1 MSDALRWGIMGA
13 ANFAANHMGPA
24 IHAAHGNRL
33 VALATSHASKA
44 APFEAFCPGLDVF
57 LDYDAMLE
65 WDAIDAVYIP
75 LPNHLHVEWTKKAI
89 AAGKHVLTEKPIA
102 MVASEIDELIG
113 LRDASG
119 LMVAE
124 AFMIVHHP
132 QWQRVREII
141 ASGEIGRVAH
151 VDTVF
156 SYDNREDTDN
166 IRNRPETGGGG
177 IRDIGVYTFSSVRF
191 ATGAEPVALSAR
203 LRRENGVDTWAQV
216 VGEMEGPGGRFTYSA
231 MTSMRLPP
239 RQEVVFQGDLG
250 TITLSAPF
258 NAGVFGEARV
268 EVRALDG
275 TLRVE
280 RWPTENQYVR
290 QVENFSRSLREGAA
304 YPCPLEFSKGT
315 QAMID
320 MVFANASEIGGRG

>member
-1 MSDALRWGIMGA
+1 MADFLRWGILGA
-13 ANFAANHMGPA
+13 ADFAAKHMGPA
-24 IHAAHGNRL
+24 IHAARGNRL
-33 VALATSHASKA
+33 VALATSTPAKA

-75 LPNHLHVEWTKKAI
+75 LPNHMHVEWTKKAI

-113 LRDASG
+113 LRDKSG
-119 LMVAE
+119 LLVAE
-124 AFMIVHHP
+124 AYMIVHHP
-132 QWQRVREII
+132 QWIRARDIL
-141 ASGEIGRVAH
+141 ASGEIGTVGH

-156 SYDNREDTDN
+156 SYDNRDDTDN

-177 IRDIGVYTFSSVRF
+177 IRDIGVYTYSSVRF
-191 ATGAEPVALSAR
+191 AMGAEPVALSAR
-203 LRRENGVDTWAQV
+203 IRRENGVDTWAQV

-231 MTSMRLPP
+231 MTSMRLSP
-239 RQEVVFQGDLG
+239 RQEVVFHGDKG
-250 TITLSAPF
+250 TLTVSAPF
-258 NAGVFGEARV
+258 NAGLFGVAAIELRD
-268 EVRALDG
+268 LDG
-275 TLRVE
+275 TLRIE
-280 RWPTENQYVR
+280 RWQDVNQYVH
-290 QVENFSRSLREGAA
+290 QVENFARSVRDGVN

-320 MVFANASEIGGRG
+320 MVFANAEEIG

>member
-1 MSDALRWGIMGA
+1 MADFLRWGILGA
-13 ANFAANHMGPA
+13 ADFAAKHMGPA
-24 IHAAHGNRL
+24 IHAAKGNRL
-33 VALATSHASKA
+33 VALATSTPAKA

-75 LPNHLHVEWTKKAI
+75 LPNHMHVEWTKKAI

-113 LRDASG
+113 LRDQSG
-119 LMVAE
+119 LLVAE
-124 AFMIVHHP
+124 AYMIVHHP
-132 QWQRVREII
+132 QWIRARDIL
-141 ASGEIGRVAH
+141 ASGEIGAVGH

-177 IRDIGVYTFSSVRF
+177 IRDIGVYTYSSVRF
-191 ATGAEPVALSAR
+191 AMGAEPVALSAR
-203 LRRENGVDTWAQV
+203 IRRENGVDTWAQV

-231 MTSMRLPP
+231 MTSMRLAP
-239 RQEVVFQGDLG
+239 RQEVVFHGDKG
-250 TITLSAPF
+250 TLTVSAPF
-258 NAGVFGEARV
+258 NAGLFGVAEIA
-268 EVRALDG
+268 VRDLDG
-275 TLRVE
+275 TLRIE
-280 RWPTENQYVR
+280 RWQEVNQYVR
-290 QVENFSRSLREGAA
+290 QVENFARTVRDGVG

-320 MVFANASEIGGRG
+320 MVFANAEEIG